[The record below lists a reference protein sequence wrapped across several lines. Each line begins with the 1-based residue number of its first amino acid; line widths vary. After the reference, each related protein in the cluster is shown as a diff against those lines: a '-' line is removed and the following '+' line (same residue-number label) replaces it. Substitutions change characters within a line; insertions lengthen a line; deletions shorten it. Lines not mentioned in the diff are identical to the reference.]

1 MIGEWCL
8 VDRYTPTIDRFEPIL
23 PCVVIPCVEEFI
35 LKSLGWGGVIHP
47 TKGDVV
53 VDVVFVWGLVG
64 FNVVVV
70 VSVICQFLNL
80 SPSSTCFHFSERL
93 GESWV

>member
-1 MIGEWCL
+1 MISERCFIKG
-8 VDRYTPTIDRFEPIL
+8 YSSTTDRFESIL
-23 PCVVIPCVEEFI
+23 PCVVIPCLEEFF
-35 LKSLGWGGVIHP
+35 LKGLGWGGVVHP

-53 VDVVFVWGLVG
+53 VDVVSVLGLVTLY
-64 FNVVVV
+64 VVVV
-70 VSVICQFLNL
+70 VSVICELLNL